1 MSAFQRTFEV
11 FEISCSQNE
20 QNHSQRTRKI
30 TDNPSISTIYGKQ
43 PPTRTPSIFDFGL
56 CQNDGICDAG
66 LPDSGMRNTLPIV
79 CTRQY
84 PVITGVLRI
93 GCESRVT

>member
-1 MSAFQRTFEV
+1 MSAFHRTFEV

-30 TDNPSISTIYGKQ
+30 TVNPSISTENNHLLEH
-43 PPTRTPSIFDFGL
+43 PPSLTLDSAKTMESVTP
-56 CQNDGICDAG
+56 G

-84 PVITGVLRI
+84 PVITGVLKI
-93 GCESRVT
+93 GRESRVT

>member
-1 MSAFQRTFEV
+1 MSAFHRTFEV

-20 QNHSQRTRKI
+20 QNHSQRTRNI
-30 TDNPSISTIYGKQ
+30 TDNLSISTENNHLLEY
-43 PPTRTPSIFDFGL
+43 PPSLTLDSAKTMESV
-56 CQNDGICDAG
+56 AG

-84 PVITGVLRI
+84 PAITGVLKI